1 MTDIEMGGRWRDV
14 KKKKKKMMQ
23 RGARKEEGIWAGG
36 MGGRKVEGQYH
47 VGDVMGK
54 KTGRED
60 VLGKEN
66 VVYSAFQNK
75 SYKVLH
81 NKSLEAAGIITHSET
96 TKIRHE
102 KLKF

>member
-1 MTDIEMGGRWRDV
+1 MGGRNGW
-14 KKKKKKMMQ
+14 KK
-23 RGARKEEGIWAGG
+23 
-36 MGGRKVEGQYH
+36 GGRTVPCG
-47 VGDVMGK
+47 GCDGGK

-75 SYKVLH
+75 SYKVLL